1 MTIYMSKK
9 SRDVI
14 FPGKKAPAG
23 RYTTSHRVV
32 KNITSVIWVINVI
45 KVIKV
50 LVIDMYVN
58 SHTSTFTST

>member
-1 MTIYMSKK
+1 MSKITKYMSKK

-14 FPGKKAPAG
+14 FSGKKAPAG

-32 KNITSVIWVINVI
+32 KNITSVICVIHVI

-50 LVIDMYVN
+50 IDIYLN
-58 SHTSTFTST
+58 LHNFT

>member
-1 MTIYMSKK
+1 MSKMTKYMSKK

-23 RYTTSHRVV
+23 RYTTSHRGV
-32 KNITSVIWVINVI
+32 KNITFVICVI

-50 LVIDMYVN
+50 IKVIDIYVN
-58 SHTSTFTST
+58 LHKVI

>member
-1 MTIYMSKK
+1 MTKCMSKK

-23 RYTTSHRVV
+23 RYTTSHRVA
-32 KNITSVIWVINVI
+32 NHIIIVICVINVI

-50 LVIDMYVN
+50 IKVIDIYVKLYK
-58 SHTSTFTST
+58 FT

>member
-1 MTIYMSKK
+1 MSQMTKYMSKK

-32 KNITSVIWVINVI
+32 NNIIKVICVINAI

-50 LVIDMYVN
+50 IELYIN
-58 SHTSTFTST
+58 LHNFK

>member
-1 MTIYMSKK
+1 MSQMTKYMSKK

-32 KNITSVIWVINVI
+32 KNITSVICVINVI

-50 LVIDMYVN
+50 IDIYVKL
-58 SHTSTFTST
+58 HKFT

>member
-1 MTIYMSKK
+1 MPKMIKYMTPN

-14 FPGKKAPAG
+14 FSGKKAPAG

-32 KNITSVIWVINVI
+32 KNITSVICVINVI

-50 LVIDMYVN
+50 NDMYVN
-58 SHTSTFTST
+58 LHKFT